1 MLPCVILAGGLAT
14 RMRPHTDDTPKALL
28 PVNGVPFADIQLSW
42 LRRQGV
48 TEVVYCI
55 AHLGEQI
62 VDHVGDGSRWGVR
75 VRYSDEGADRLG
87 TGGALRLAA
96 ERRLLADEVF
106 VLYGD
111 SYLQVDLR
119 EVAVAF
125 RVCRRPALMT
135 VYHNITALERCNV
148 RYYDGEVDLYQKGV
162 DDPTAL
168 GMFHVDYGLQV
179 YRRQLLTEHI
189 PADAAFDLSDL
200 QHALSVEGR
209 MAGFEV
215 RERFFEIGSPL
226 GLAALEAHLDRRVT
240 TA

>member
-14 RMRPHTDDTPKALL
+14 RMRPYTDDTPKALL

-62 VDHVGDGSRWGVR
+62 VAHVGDGSRWGLQ
-75 VRYSDEGADRLG
+75 VRYSDEGPERLG

-96 ERRLLADEVF
+96 ERDLLADEVL

-119 EVAVAF
+119 
-125 RVCRRPALMT
+125 
-135 VYHNITALERCNV
+135 
-148 RYYDGEVDLYQKGV
+148 
-162 DDPTAL
+162 
-168 GMFHVDYGLQV
+168 
-179 YRRQLLTEHI
+179 
-189 PADAAFDLSDL
+189 
-200 QHALSVEGR
+200 
-209 MAGFEV
+209 
-215 RERFFEIGSPL
+215 
-226 GLAALEAHLDRRVT
+226 
-240 TA
+240 